1 MEIRA
6 RPEPVLF
13 LWSKIVAPAERPEK
27 GLRDGKII

>member
-13 LWSKIVAPAERPEK
+13 LWSKLVAPAELPGK
-27 GLRDGKII
+27 GKRDGKII